1 MKSIKETIIAPSILG
16 VDEQVV
22 INSLPAIKQAGAK
35 WVHVDIMD
43 GKFVNRTFGSLEAFE
58 RISKFHDLFN
68 DVHIMV
74 DDVKDYAEKFINSG
88 ADSLTFHYEACCSDD
103 NVKKTIDFIHSK
115 GAKVG
120 ISICPA
126 TPVEK
131 IIPFLNDV
139 DLVLVMTVV
148 PGKGGQDFMA
158 ENLEKVKK
166 IKSINPNVLVEVD
179 GGINEKTAKLAVEAG
194 VDVLVSGSYIFNG
207 DIKERISNL
216 LKASK

>member
-1 MKSIKETIIAPSILG
+1 MKSIKQVIIAPSILG

-22 INSLPAIKQAGAK
+22 INSLPTIKQAGAK
-35 WVHVDIMD
+35 WVHIDIMD

-74 DDVKDYAEKFINSG
+74 NDVKDFADRFINSG
-88 ADSLTFHYEACCSDD
+88 ANNLTFHYEACCSEEK
-103 NVKKTIDFIHSK
+103 VKETIDFIHSK
-115 GAKVG
+115 GAKAG